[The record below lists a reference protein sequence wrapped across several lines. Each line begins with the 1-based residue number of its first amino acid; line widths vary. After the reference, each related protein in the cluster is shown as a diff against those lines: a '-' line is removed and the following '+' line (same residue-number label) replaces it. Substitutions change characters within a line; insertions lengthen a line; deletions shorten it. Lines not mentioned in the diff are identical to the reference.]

1 MTTCTGVRRDSH
13 GRSRCGCCSMSRTR
27 LRPAPARRPPC
38 FGAATFTTTPRT
50 SCFRRPTRSPM
61 RSDYQIV
68 SRLATKNPVQA
79 DFLSSCVR
87 NSDTVTRRAPRLD
100 WAELDPTTGTPRPA
114 RLGGT
119 RIRRPARPALAR
131 LGGTRS
137 DARAP
142 ATERAPARPRP
153 ARLGGTR
160 SPAPPL
166 DWAELDPTPAT
177 ARRRPPARSARA
189 GSASA
194 RSAAASRDRATR

>member
-61 RSDYQIV
+61 RK
-68 SRLATKNPVQA
+68 RLPDRFATRNEESCPGR
-79 DFLSSCVR
+79 LSFVR
-87 NSDTVTRRAPRLD
+87 CPKSGHCDSARSPLD
-100 WAELDPTTGTPRPA
+100 WAELDPTPGTPRPRSIGRNSIA
-114 RLGGT
+114 RVPFDWAELDPT
-119 RIRRPARPALAR
+119 PAHPRP
-131 LGGTRS
+131 
-137 DARAP
+137 
-142 ATERAPARPRP
+142 RAPARPRP

-166 DWAELDPTPAT
+166 DRAELDPTPAT
-177 ARRRPPARSARA
+177 ARRRRPARSARA
-189 GSASA
+189 RSASA